1 MAAAVMEGET
11 MSRFVRMSLTA
22 AAFSLVVASANA
34 QSVISAK
41 AGLVHYTEGKVFV
54 ADKQVE
60 NKIGDFTEM
69 KAGEVLQT
77 AEGRAEVLLTPGV
90 FLRVGEN
97 SAFKLVS
104 NKLEDIRI
112 DLTQGSAIIEAGE
125 VNKYDSIVLTA
136 GAATINFEK
145 RGLFR
150 IDSDPAALRVFD
162 GEAIV
167 AVGGQQMKIKEGKM
181 TSLNGVLLA
190 EKFSKE
196 WSDPLQRWA
205 GRRAG
210 YLASANL
217 SAAKSILD
225 SGSGWRTSGWYF
237 NPYFGYFTFIPA
249 FGNYYSPFGYYYYTP
264 RKVDVIYNPPSYSAG
279 SPGYIDRSAGWGGGP
294 RNFPDSGRGSSA
306 ATYSGGGYSSAPA
319 PPPSSAPPAGDGGG
333 RSADSGG
340 SRGGGGGR

>member
-1 MAAAVMEGET
+1 
-11 MSRFVRMSLTA
+11 MSRFARISLTA
-22 AAFSLVVASANA
+22 AAFSLVVVSANA

-41 AGLVHYTEGKVFV
+41 AGLVHYTEGQVFV
-54 ADKQVE
+54 ADKRVE
-60 NKIGDFTEM
+60 NKIGEFTEM
-69 KAGEVLQT
+69 KSGDVLRT
-77 AEGRAEVLLTPGV
+77 TDGRAEVLLTPGV
-90 FLRVGEN
+90 FLRIGEN
-97 SAFKLVS
+97 SSFKLVN
-104 NKLEDIRI
+104 NKLDDIRI

-125 VNKYDSIVLTA
+125 VNKYDSILITA

-162 GEAIV
+162 GEASV

-225 SGSGWRTSGWYF
+225 SGAGWRSSGWYF

-264 RKVDVIYNPPSYSAG
+264 RRVDVIYNPPTYAG
-279 SPGYIDRSAGWGGGP
+279 PSPGYIDRSAGFSAAG
-294 RNFPDSGRGSSA
+294 RQFPGDSGRASSA
-306 ATYSGGGYSSAPA
+306 AVYSGGGYSSSPAPAA
-319 PPPSSAPPAGDGGG
+319 PPPSAPPAGDGGG
-333 RSADSGG
+333 RSAGSGG